1 MKKTAGKHEE
11 ISYEKGK
18 MSELEDIV
26 KIFKNAAEEMLHHQ
40 INQWNEVY
48 PNEAILKADIENE
61 ELFVGKINNEI
72 AVVYVLNQ
80 LCDEQYSNGKWTED
94 QGSFKVVHRLC
105 VNPTYQN
112 RGVGR
117 QTMTYIEEELI
128 KEGKRAI
135 RLDVFSKNPFALKM
149 YGALGYNVVGEAHW
163 RKGLFYLMEKL
174 INRNLSWR
182 L

>member
-18 MSELEDIV
+18 MSELENIV
-26 KIFKNAAEEMLHHQ
+26 KIFKNAAEEMLRHQ
-40 INQWNEVY
+40 INQWDEIY

-80 LCDEQYSNGKWTED
+80 LCDEQYSNGIWKE
-94 QGSFKVVHRLC
+94 GEGNFAVIHRLC

-112 RGVGR
+112 RGIAK
-117 QTMTYIEEELI
+117 QTMAHIEEVSI
-128 KEGKRAI
+128 KEGKKAI
-135 RLDVFSKNPFALKM
+135 RLDVFSKNPFALKV
-149 YGALGYNVVGEAHW
+149 YEAVGYTIVGEVSW

-174 INRNLSWR
+174 IN
-182 L
+182 